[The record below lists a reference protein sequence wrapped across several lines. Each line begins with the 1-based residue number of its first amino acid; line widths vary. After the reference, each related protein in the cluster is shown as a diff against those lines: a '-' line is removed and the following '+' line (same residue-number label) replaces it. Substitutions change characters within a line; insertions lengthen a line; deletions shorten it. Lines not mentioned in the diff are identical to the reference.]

1 MDQAPQAGC
10 DTARSNLFPRRRD
23 LQRLEG
29 GTSRTKERDMTGNP
43 QAGAHRPVI
52 ASMRSPAGVTI
63 SYERFGK
70 GPPLVMV
77 HGAFSDHRTN
87 WEFVAPLLGAQFTVY
102 AIARRGRGL
111 TSATEGHSIADE
123 AADLIALIRSIG
135 GLVHLLGHS
144 YGAHVALDAAA
155 QMPAPVRKLVLYEAP
170 WPHLMDDTTL
180 ARLEPFAKGGD
191 WDGFA
196 VTFFRDVL
204 TVPVSELDAL
214 RASDLWPPIVNDAKA
229 SLGDMRALNRY
240 RFDAERFRGLSMP
253 VLLQTGSE
261 SPCGLYVT
269 DALVGVLP
277 DAHVAELAGQAH
289 EGMTTAPDQ
298 YAAVVRAF
306 LLG

>member
-1 MDQAPQAGC
+1 MDQAPQAG
-10 DTARSNLFPRRRD
+10 RGIGQSNLLARQRD

-52 ASMRSPAGVTI
+52 ASMRSPAGVTM

-70 GPPLVMV
+70 GPPLVLV

-111 TSATEGHSIADE
+111 TSATEGHSIEDE

-135 GLVHLLGHS
+135 GLVHLVGHS
-144 YGAHVALDAAA
+144 YGAHVALAAAA
-155 QMPAPVRKLVLYEAP
+155 QMPA
-170 WPHLMDDTTL
+170 
-180 ARLEPFAKGGD
+180 RLEPLAKGGD

-204 TVPVSELDAL
+204 TVPDNELDSL
-214 RASDLWPPIVNDAKA
+214 RTSDLWPPIVADAKA

-261 SPCGLYVT
+261 SPRGLYVT
-269 DALVGVLP
+269 DALAGVLP

-298 YAAVVRAF
+298 YAAAVSAF
-306 LLG
+306 LRG